1 MATQR
6 FDNTDGRM
14 RGRKLQERR
23 FRKWTQAKGR
33 CAVCSVLTEYD
44 DPRTNPRGFHL
55 DHIKALVN
63 GGKDEESQ
71 TQVLCLP
78 CHDIK
83 TAIDLGHRTKVGI
96 GEDGW
101 PMG

>member
-1 MATQR
+1 MQS
-6 FDNTDGRM
+6 FDNTDGRI

-23 FRKWTQAKGR
+23 LRKWTQAKGR
-33 CAVCSVLTEYD
+33 CASCCRLTAY
-44 DPRTNPRGFHL
+44 PYGFQL

-83 TAIDLGHRTKVGI
+83 TAIDLGHRTKMVI

-101 PMG
+101 PAG

>member
-23 FRKWTQAKGR
+23 FRKWTQAKGC
-33 CAVCSVLTEYD
+33 CAKCGMLTAYPE
-44 DPRTNPRGFHL
+44 GFQL

-83 TAIDLGHRTKVGI
+83 TAIDLGHRTKVVI

>member
-1 MATQR
+1 MTAR

-23 FRKWTQAKGR
+23 LRKWTEAKGC
-33 CAVCSVLTEYD
+33 CAKCNALCAYPE
-44 DPRTNPRGFHL
+44 GFQL
-55 DHIKALVN
+55 DHIKALIN
-63 GGKDEESQ
+63 GGEDTEAQ

-78 CHDIK
+78 CHDTK
-83 TAIDLGHRTKVGI
+83 TAQDLGHRAKVVI

-101 PMG
+101 PV